1 MSPNRLNNS
10 TILIV
15 EDHDDARTAMAI
27 LLGRLGANVL
37 QARNG
42 LEGLEAVKNSRP
54 DLVITDLQM
63 PRMNGFELLREIR
76 SLRPEAGGTTPMI
89 AMTAL
94 DTGLE
99 RARLLNLGFQACVQK
114 PFTVETLVET
124 IRSLLDD

>member
-1 MSPNRLNNS
+1 M
-10 TILIV
+10 

-76 SLRPEAGGTTPMI
+76 SLQPKPGGNVPMI
-89 AMTAL
+89 AMTSL
-94 DTGLE
+94 DTRLE
-99 RARLLNLGFQACVQK
+99 RARVLNLGFKACVQK
-114 PFTVETLVET
+114 PFTVEILVET
-124 IRSLLDD
+124 IRSLL